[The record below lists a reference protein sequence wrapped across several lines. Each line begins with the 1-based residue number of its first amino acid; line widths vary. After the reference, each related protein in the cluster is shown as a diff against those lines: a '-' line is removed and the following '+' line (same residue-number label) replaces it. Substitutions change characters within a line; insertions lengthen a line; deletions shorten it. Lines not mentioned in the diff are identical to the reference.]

1 MHCSAKIDH
10 NFISEWHPKYE
21 QISSDEGEY
30 RNLVATVR
38 KELTEEATISKE
50 TFIRILDWKAARVKG
65 IVRLEEFCV
74 YQEAVGKAFVADEN
88 DKLEI
93 LVQEWGIGA
102 PVGSTI
108 LHFMYPDSF
117 PIIDIRTAET
127 LHHAG
132 LIDSRSTDLSRY
144 PSFRTEMLK
153 IAKENQQFTLR
164 EIDRAVFAYHKI
176 YLDPISKQSTGSKE
190 LKRKPKIRRPLDPL
204 IIKDKVSTVF
214 KDKAGQ
220 TFTRKGILDLV
231 LTAYPGTN
239 RKSVIPSDCCYNII
253 NAGMIKF
260 DFHIFE
266 SLGGGRYRCLG
277 LKYPYT
283 GSIYWRG
290 EEVGKWIEGK
300 YDLWKDPRK

>member
-1 MHCSAKIDH
+1 
-10 NFISEWHPKYE
+10 
-21 QISSDEGEY
+21 
-30 RNLVATVR
+30 
-38 KELTEEATISKE
+38 
-50 TFIRILDWKAARVKG
+50 LDWKAPRVKG
-65 IVRLEEFCV
+65 IVRSEEFCV

-88 DKLEI
+88 AKLKI

-204 IIKDKVSTVF
+204 IIKDKMSTVF

-239 RKSVIPSDCCYNII
+239 RSSVIPSDYCYNII
-253 NAGMIKF
+253 NAGIKF
-260 DFHIFE
+260 DFHLFE
-266 SLGGGRYRCLG
+266 YLGDAQYKWLG
-277 LKYPYT
+277 VNHPYT
-283 GSIYWRG
+283 GPICWKD
-290 EEVGKWIEGK
+290 EKVGKWTEGEF
-300 YDLWKDPRK
+300 YLWKDPRK